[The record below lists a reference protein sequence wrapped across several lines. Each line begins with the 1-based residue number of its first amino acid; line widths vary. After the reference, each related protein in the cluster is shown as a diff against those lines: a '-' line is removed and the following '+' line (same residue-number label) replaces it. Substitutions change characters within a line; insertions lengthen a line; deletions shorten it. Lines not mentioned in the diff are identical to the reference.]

1 MLKIKT
7 GSLSSLVEQAQ
18 LVFEQ
23 NIQPTLQA
31 KLDQTTV
38 VIKPRTCYAVR
49 DSYHNTHKAISK
61 GLKKI
66 PFESLQIVKDKLSA
80 GIPFIVDKNG
90 KEDRFQFE
98 SDVVYGDYNKSV
110 LVPRIL
116 NNLIRNTTM
125 EGGILTLHSIKLD
138 VKALS
143 QTERQCFAWLLKLYS
158 LDVIINHYGQY
169 MHADSYY
176 LYGTYIVEKVK
187 SFANEAVVA

>member
-1 MLKIKT
+1 MIKIQS
-7 GSLSSLVEQAQ
+7 GNLSSLAAQAR

-38 VIKPRTCYAVR
+38 IIKPRTCYAVR
-49 DSYHNTHKAISK
+49 DSYHNTHKAFCN
-61 GLKKI
+61 GLNKI
-66 PFESLQIVKDKLSA
+66 PFESLQTVKDKLA
-80 GIPFIVDKNG
+80 GGIPFIVDEHGN
-90 KEDRFQFE
+90 EDRFQFE

-116 NNLIRNTTM
+116 NLLIRNTTVK
-125 EGGILTLHSIKLD
+125 GGILTLHSIKVE

-143 QTERQCFAWLLKLYS
+143 EDERQCFSWLLKLNS
-158 LDVIINHYGQY
+158 LDVIISHYGEY

-176 LYGTYIVEKVK
+176 LYGEYIVDKIK
-187 SFANEAVVA
+187 SFANKAVVA